1 MGWLGLVAMA
11 TVGRQSEEGG
21 AQGMQSPLHPLQ
33 GWLAQEQ
40 GQTGNGGRTNS
51 RCWGQFICLGHPQA

>member
-11 TVGRQSEEGG
+11 TVGRQSEEGD
-21 AQGMQSPLHPLQ
+21 AQGMQ